1 MKSSG
6 SRLNPVVQ
14 YGSFVGLLH
23 QLRLY
28 IITSVIGRF
37 CRAQQR
43 ASAGVILDADYHR
56 RHSHILTILKE
67 FSGSTAPQRL
77 GIGSTR

>member
-1 MKSSG
+1 MG
-6 SRLNPVVQ
+6 
-14 YGSFVGLLH
+14 FLH

-43 ASAGVILDADYHR
+43 ASAGGLLNADDHHRHHHTHLYDSKGDFWIYGTPDVWLWGLPTDA
-56 RHSHILTILKE
+56 
-67 FSGSTAPQRL
+67 
-77 GIGSTR
+77 